1 MRIEDLERG
10 DYISYYGNEDCTGR
24 IIGIDP
30 LGWVLICPDSEDGWV
45 AGAGQQEHYGIAPED
60 MGKCWHLSISD
71 VDKIISS
78 ASKYPRIK
86 TQFLGGLC
94 FK

>member
-24 IIGIDP
+24 IIGFGSDDE
-30 LGWVLICPDSEDGWV
+30 VVICPDGDDGWV
-45 AGAGQQEHYGIAPED
+45 ASPEQQDMYGIANED
-60 MGKCWHLSISD
+60 VDKCWYLGLNE

>member
-1 MRIEDLERG
+1 MRIEDLEVG
-10 DYISYYGNEDCTGR
+10 DYISYYGSEDCTGR
-24 IIGIDP
+24 IIGFGSGGEVI
-30 LGWVLICPDSEDGWV
+30 VRPDSDGGWK
-45 AGAGQQEHYGIAPED
+45 ASPEQQELYGIASED
-60 MGKCWHLSISD
+60 VDKCWYLNLNE